1 MTLMRSRT
9 TRQPE
14 HVLDERREH
23 VPRLEV
29 HERAD
34 EVEAVCR
41 GKRDDDIAEGRI
53 GLHQAVGHSSAK
65 RPVHCTVAKLTSGNL
80 SNRRGYAGRPGR
92 RYSQRTKA

>member
-9 TRQPE
+9 ARQPE

-23 VPRLEV
+23 VPRLKV

-65 RPVHCTVAKLTSGNL
+65 RPVQCSVAKRTSGNL